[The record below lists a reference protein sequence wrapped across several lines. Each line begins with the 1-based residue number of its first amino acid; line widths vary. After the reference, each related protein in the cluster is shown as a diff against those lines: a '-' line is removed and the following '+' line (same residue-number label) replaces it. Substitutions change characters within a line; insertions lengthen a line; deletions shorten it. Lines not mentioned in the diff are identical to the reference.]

1 MCQALLEIME
11 PEIMKIKEET
21 RQETMREAILRAV
34 EGFRDL
40 GADDDRIKEILK
52 KKYVKIV
59 CKYQI
64 TENFLLLD
72 QT

>member
-11 PEIMKIKEET
+11 PEIMKIKE
-21 RQETMREAILRAV
+21 ETMREAILRAV

-52 KKYVKIV
+52 KKYAFFDEEAE
-59 CKYQI
+59 KY
-64 TENFLLLD
+64 L
-72 QT
+72 